1 MRKNFKATV
10 GSGVVAFM
18 VMSSGVGATQVAE
31 KYLEVSDALVV
42 EATSKITSNDT
53 AEAQALFERALVAN
67 PANIQALIGLGKT
80 HEAQGRVGRGLTYYR
95 KALMIDPNALRA
107 LEAQAV
113 AFLKR
118 DMPERAADN
127 RDRLA
132 QLCGECEPLRTVT
145 SALANYEATRNETVA
160 DASAGNPGS

>member
-1 MRKNFKATV
+1 MRKTFTFAIGT
-10 GSGVVAFM
+10 GVLALM
-18 VMSSGVGATQVAE
+18 GMSWPSGATQVAD
-31 KYLEVSDALVV
+31 KYLEVSEALVV
-42 EATSKITSNDT
+42 EAKSKLSSSDAT
-53 AEAQALFERALVAN
+53 EAQELYERALVAN
-67 PANIQALIGLGKT
+67 PANIQAMIGLGKT

-118 DMPERAADN
+118 DMPGRAEDN

-132 QLCGECEPLRTVT
+132 QLCGECAPLRTVT
-145 SALANYEATRNETVA
+145 SALENYDATREETVA
-160 DASAGNPGS
+160 DASTGNPDS